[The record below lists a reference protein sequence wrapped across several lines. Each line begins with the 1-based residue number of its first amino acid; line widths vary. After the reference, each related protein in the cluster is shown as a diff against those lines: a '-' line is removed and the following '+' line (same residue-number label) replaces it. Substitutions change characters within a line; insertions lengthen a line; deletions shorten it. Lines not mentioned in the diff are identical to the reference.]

1 MGPLS
6 FGNKSEIAFLSCQR
20 RKKHYF
26 TLSFPSDH
34 SFDFNRKGNFFEDSE
49 QDKITDRI
57 CKLEATNDLK
67 N

>member
-20 RKKHYF
+20 SKKHYF

-34 SFDFNRKGNFFEDSE
+34 SFVFNRKGNFFEDKKQE
-49 QDKITDRI
+49 KIA
-57 CKLEATNDLK
+57 EYVS
-67 N
+67 